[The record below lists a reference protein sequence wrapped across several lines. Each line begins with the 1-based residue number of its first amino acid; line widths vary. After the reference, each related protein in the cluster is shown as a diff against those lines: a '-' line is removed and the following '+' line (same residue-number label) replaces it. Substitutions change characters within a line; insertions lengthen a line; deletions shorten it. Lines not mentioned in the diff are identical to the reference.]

1 MCEEYDIYRQCY
13 CGCVYAAKMQGI
25 DLVQVKKDAKAFMA
39 DKDLDKDFPHIR
51 FSYRGEEMW
60 QYP

>member
-1 MCEEYDIYRQCY
+1 IYRQCY

-39 DKDLDKDFPHIR
+39 DKDLDNDFTHIR
-51 FSYRGEEMW
+51 FSYRGDEM
-60 QYP
+60 